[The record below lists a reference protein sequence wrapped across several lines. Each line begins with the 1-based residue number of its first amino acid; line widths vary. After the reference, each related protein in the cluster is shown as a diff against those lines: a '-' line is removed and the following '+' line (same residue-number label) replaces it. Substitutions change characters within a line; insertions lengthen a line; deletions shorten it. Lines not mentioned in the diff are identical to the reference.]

1 MARYRTTVGSSRT
14 AEDAFDYL
22 AEFSHAAEW
31 DPGVV
36 EGESLDGPPVRTGSR
51 FRLLS
56 RVAGRSVPLEY
67 RVVALE
73 RPHRVVLQADQRAL
87 RSTDEIRF
95 AAVDGRTEVTYEAD
109 LRLKGRL
116 GRILDPLLTVAFRRI
131 GDRAAAGL
139 RRALNP

>member
-1 MARYRTTVGSSRT
+1 MARYRTTVASTRT
-14 AEDAFDYL
+14 PEEAFDYL

-36 EGESLDGPPVRTGSR
+36 RGESLDDAPVRAGSR
-51 FRLLS
+51 FRLMS
-56 RVAGRSVPLEY
+56 RVLGRDVPLEY
-67 RVVALE
+67 TVVALD
-73 RPHRVVLQADQRAL
+73 RPRRVVLQADRPAL

-95 AAVDGRTEVTYEAD
+95 LPVDGRTEVTYDAD
-109 LRLKGRL
+109 LRLKGPL
-116 GRILDPLLTVAFRRI
+116 GRVLDPVLAVVFRRI